1 MTEIF
6 RSPTKETEFE
16 KRRGVSRLEVRHGF
30 AQVHVSQIDG
40 DVMQGRLYVLQ
51 TVADAGISL
60 DFLKLSPSGMSFLV
74 PEDKSEAV
82 HNAISACNVHFT
94 IRQSRSIV
102 LVHAV
107 NIRDEEGMIANIV
120 ATLIATGASV
130 DHLGDMHDRMLM
142 VLHTEDVERVAESFQ
157 AQLMNGEGH
166 LAY

>member
-1 MTEIF
+1 MTDII
-6 RSPTKETEFE
+6 RSSSSETEFE

-30 AQVHVSQIDG
+30 AQVHISQIVG

-51 TVADAGISL
+51 AVADAQISL

-74 PEDKSEAV
+74 PEDKASAV
-82 HNAISACNVHFT
+82 QAAIEPCNVHFT
-94 IRQSRSIV
+94 IRQPRSIL

-120 ATLIATGASV
+120 QTLIATGASV

-142 VLHTEDVERVAESFQ
+142 VLHTDDVERVADRFQ
-157 AQLMNGEGH
+157 TTLMEVEG
-166 LAY
+166 

>member
-1 MTEIF
+1 VTDIL
-6 RSPTKETEFE
+6 RSSTFETEFE

-30 AQVHVSQIDG
+30 AQVHVSQIVG

-51 TVADAGISL
+51 AVADGLISL

-74 PEDKSEAV
+74 PEDKAEAV
-82 HNAISACNVHFT
+82 QAAIEPCNVHFT
-94 IRQSRSIV
+94 IRRPRSIL

-120 ATLIATGASV
+120 QTLIATGASV

-142 VLHTEDVERVAESFQ
+142 VLHTEDVERVADRIQ
-157 AQLMNGEGH
+157 TTLMGEE
-166 LAY
+166 A

>member
-1 MTEIF
+1 MTEIV
-6 RSPTKETEFE
+6 RTSDRETEFE
-16 KRRGVSRLEVRHGF
+16 KRRGVSRIEVRHGY

-51 TVADAGISL
+51 AVADAEISL

-74 PEDKSEAV
+74 PVEQADAV
-82 HNAISACNVHFT
+82 QAAIAACNVHFS
-94 IRQSRSIV
+94 IRQPRSIL

-120 ATLIATGASV
+120 QTLIATGASV

-142 VLHTEDVERVAESFQ
+142 VLKTEDVERVAERFRT
-157 AQLMNGEGH
+157 ALMDGES
-166 LAY
+166 